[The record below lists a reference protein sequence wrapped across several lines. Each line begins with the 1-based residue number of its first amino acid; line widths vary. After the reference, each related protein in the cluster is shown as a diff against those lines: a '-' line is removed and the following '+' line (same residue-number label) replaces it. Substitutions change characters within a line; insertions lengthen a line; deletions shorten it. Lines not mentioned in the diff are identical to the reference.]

1 MINWKVRIK
10 NKTFW
15 ITLIPAAIV
24 LTQCILNL
32 FGITIDLTKLQ
43 EQLLSLVNAA
53 FILLSVLGIVTD
65 PTTQGVSDSPQA
77 LKYDKPKED

>member
-24 LTQCILNL
+24 LTQCILSL
-32 FGITIDLTKLQ
+32 FGITIDLTKMQ

-65 PTTQGVSDSPQA
+65 PTTRGVSDSSQA